1 MNQNQNTTL
10 SITTMSDLV
19 EWMNTNDVDPETMI
33 ALTSGQETHY
43 GSLRLE
49 KNSTNSEFVGF
60 SAPMM
65 AMVLIDQDDST
76 HLTDPTVRVVTDHQE
91 RRKAI
96 SQAFDDLVETL
107 PGSDSRENLVALLLA
122 AGDRMATLV
131 R

>member
-19 EWMNTNDVDPETMI
+19 NWMGANNVHPDTMV

-43 GSLRLE
+43 GSLQLE
-49 KNSTNSEFVGF
+49 KGSTFVGF

-65 AMVLIDQDDST
+65 AMVVIDQNDST
-76 HLTDPTVRVVTDHQE
+76 HLTDPTVRVVTDHRE
-91 RRKAI
+91 RRAAI
-96 SQAFDDLVETL
+96 SQAFDHLVETL

-122 AGDRMATLV
+122 AGDRMGALV